1 MLDLG
6 PEEKLDFLKSIEKNI
21 LDSKVNVPGRYLK
34 MQFLSEKD
42 IKDIEIMKEFD
53 FDMKLSKKVAELI
66 KEYDIKFNRDEI
78 ITTDNSLVD
87 DVFKAAID
95 LTLDVGVYVLD
106 TQRVITFD
114 DSEVKEA
121 IKNAPSEL
129 IVGEGKDSRILKQ
142 RKIEDSEPPL
152 IIGGDAG
159 APVDDKLYFDMA
171 LSYLKEPIIDII
183 DHASVV
189 KVHGLDVEA
198 GTALESYATR
208 REMRLIREAAR
219 LSGRPGIH
227 IIGGESSTTLMGDI
241 AIMSADYLRP
251 TDAHL
256 IPVLNEMKTNYDN
269 LGRVVSSLE
278 YGTFNVSLPDPLIG
292 GFARGAEGVAIVHI
306 AEFIMGRLIYFADYH
321 IGHPVHMTLGSTS
334 TPECIWVIS
343 TISQAVARNSKYIIT
358 GNVWPNAGAGTA
370 MIFDEIAAVT
380 ITDAVTGS
388 HPLGVTGTNGKL
400 PNATGLE
407 ARFMGE
413 VAHATVNARI
423 KREDANE
430 IVKYYIN
437 KYASKLSNPDPGK
450 SYYELYDAEKVVPK
464 KEWLELYEQAK
475 KEMEDTHSIVF
486 NT

>member
-1 MLDLG
+1 MLTIWEIFDRA
-6 PEEKLDFLKSIEKNI
+6 KNGE
-21 LDSKVNVPGRYLK
+21 V
-34 MQFLSEKD
+34 
-42 IKDIEIMKEFD
+42 MKEFD
-53 FDMKLSKKVAELI
+53 FDMKLSKRVAELI
-66 KEYDIKFNRDEI
+66 KEYDIKFNREEI

-87 DVFKAAID
+87 DVFKAAVD
-95 LTLDVGVYVLD
+95 LMLDIGVYVLD
-106 TQRVITFD
+106 TQRVMKFD

-129 IVGEGKDSRILKQ
+129 IVGEGKDARVLKQ
-142 RKIEDSEPPL
+142 RKIEDPNPPL

-183 DHASVV
+183 DHASIV

-241 AIMSADYLRP
+241 AIMSSDYLRP

-256 IPVLNEMKTNYDN
+256 IPVLNEMKTNYNN

-278 YGTFNVSLPDPLIG
+278 YGVFNVSLPDPIVG
-292 GFARGAEGVAIVHI
+292 GFARGAEGVAIVHV
-306 AEFIMGRLIYFADYH
+306 AEFIMGRLVYFADYH

-334 TPECIWVIS
+334 TPDCVWVIS
-343 TISQAVARNSKYIIT
+343 TIGQSVARNTNYIIT
-358 GNVWPNAGAGTA
+358 GNVWPNAGAGTK
-370 MIFDEIAAVT
+370 MIFDEIAAVA
-380 ITDAVTGS
+380 ITDAVTGP

-407 ARFMGE
+407 TRFMGE
-413 VAHATVNARI
+413 VAHAATKARI

-437 KYASKLSNPDPGK
+437 KYSEKLSNPDQGK
-450 SYYELYDAEKVVPK
+450 TFYELYDVDKMKPK

-475 KEMEDTHSIVF
+475 KEMEDTHSIPF
-486 NT
+486 E